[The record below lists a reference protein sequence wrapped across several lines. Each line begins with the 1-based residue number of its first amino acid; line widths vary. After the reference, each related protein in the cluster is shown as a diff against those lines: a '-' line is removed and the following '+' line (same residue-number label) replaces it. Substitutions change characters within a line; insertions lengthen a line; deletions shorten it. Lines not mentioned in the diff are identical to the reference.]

1 MLGYLKYMFQL
12 LLMPSRGWE
21 DISAESPVPEAMQ
34 SRGYYPLLAL
44 TAAAVFMQLL
54 YDSELALSQVIQTV
68 LAFLCS
74 YFASI
79 YVAHIALEL
88 WLPKY
93 VDGELNMHK
102 CSTLVV
108 MTMGL
113 MVVIRCVCYMLPSQL
128 TPVKFLPL
136 LVVVVLHRAA
146 AYMCVKSDS
155 VISYLL
161 ASAAVIVVMP
171 LVLYYI
177 MCLLLVG

>member
-1 MLGYLKYMFQL
+1 MLSYLKYMFQL

-21 DISAESPVPEAMQ
+21 DISAGSPVPEEMQ
-34 SRGYYPLLAL
+34 SRGYYPLLGL

-54 YDSELALSQVIQTV
+54 YNSELALPQMIQTA

-79 YVAHIALEL
+79 YLAHIVLGL
-88 WLPKY
+88 WLPRF
-93 VDGELNMHK
+93 VDGELNDHK

-113 MVVIRCVCYMLPSQL
+113 MVVIRFVCYMLPEEL

-146 AYMCVKSDS
+146 AYMCVKSDY

-161 ASAAVIVVMP
+161 ATAAVIVVMP